1 MTQALKEKKKIPTCP
16 PKVIVSF
23 RARQGG
29 REKV

>member
-1 MTQALKEKKKIPTCP
+1 MTQALKKKIPTCP